1 MMHGFTLKRVYVAD
15 VTILQQ
21 ISIDT
26 FRETFAA
33 TNDASDLQQYLDTS
47 YSLTKLT
54 AEILNPESSFYL
66 LYAADVPVGYLKV
79 NFGAAQTEKY
89 DENTVELER
98 IYLLA
103 AYHGIGAGQFML
115 DSAIQFAKEAR
126 AHFIWLGV
134 WEHNQ
139 KAIRFYE
146 KNDFVITGSHVFQ
159 LGTDM
164 QTDLLMKRQV
174 RC

>member
-1 MMHGFTLKRVYVAD
+1 MMHGFTLKRRYVAD

-54 AEILNPESSFYL
+54 AELMNPESSFYL
-66 LYAADVPVGYLKV
+66 LYEADVPVGYLKV

-115 DSAIQFAKEAR
+115 DSAIHFAKEAG

-146 KNDFVITGSHVFQ
+146 KNNFVITGSHVFQ

-164 QTDLLMKRQV
+164 QTDLLMRKAL
-174 RC
+174 